1 MTRMGGD
8 QARSARLV
16 RMWVTWLQCLHS
28 AVRWTLDTGHKQQYC
43 YMLQPLL
50 LLLCMM
56 VMVTQFMNLSNGHL
70 SNHTDL
76 LALMTSCFR
85 TRTSSSA
92 ASTRLV
98 PASSPS
104 PPSAGAWQRS
114 WAGTRTLPVSTVY
127 LQLLSVPVWHL

>member
-1 MTRMGGD
+1 MIRMGGD
-8 QARSARLV
+8 QARSARVV

-43 YMLQPLL
+43 YMLQ

-70 SNHTDL
+70 SRHINL
-76 LALMTSCFR
+76 LTLMTSCFR
-85 TRTSSSA
+85 TLTSSSA

-98 PASSPS
+98 AASSPS
-104 PPSAGAWQRS
+104 PPSAEAWQRS

-127 LQLLSVPVWHL
+127 LQLLSVPVWQL